1 MMKNYETI
9 LFDCDGVILN
19 SNKIKSQA
27 FYDVTYGYS
36 IQAAQELVGYNQ
48 HYGGISRHEKFKHFV
63 NEILPKFSHEKPS
76 ESALIA
82 SFSKHVKQGL
92 MNCEVSP
99 YLRDIALKFSKSQF
113 AVVSGGYEPE
123 LREIFHARELSS
135 YFSGGIWGSPD
146 TKFQIIKKQFSKLNS
161 RLTLFI
167 GDSELD
173 YDVAQFFGFDFVFV
187 SGWTELRNWKNFV
200 FENNIMHTKDLK
212 GLLQ

>member
-1 MMKNYETI
+1 
-9 LFDCDGVILN
+9 
-19 SNKIKSQA
+19 
-27 FYDVTYGYS
+27 
-36 IQAAQELVGYNQ
+36 
-48 HYGGISRHEKFKHFV
+48 
-63 NEILPKFSHEKPS
+63 
-76 ESALIA
+76 
-82 SFSKHVKQGL
+82 

-123 LREIFHARELSS
+123 LREIFHARGLSS

-146 TKFQIIKKQFSKLNS
+146 TKFQIIKKQFSKLNP

-200 FENNIMHTKDLK
+200 FENNVIHTKDLK

>member
-1 MMKNYETI
+1 MKKYETI
-9 LFDCDGVILN
+9 LFDCDGVIFN
-19 SNKIKSQA
+19 SNKIKSQV

-36 IQAAQELVGYNQ
+36 IQAAQELVEYNQ
-48 HYGGISRHEKFKHFV
+48 QYGGISRHEKFKYFV

-82 SFSKHVKQGL
+82 SFAKHVKQRL
-92 MNCEVSP
+92 MKCEVSP
-99 YLRDIALKFSKSQF
+99 YLRDIACKFSKTQF

-123 LREIFHARELSS
+123 LREIFQARELYA

-146 TKFQIIKKQFSKLNS
+146 TKFQIIEKHFSKLNP

-173 YDVAQFFGFDFVFV
+173 YDVAKFFGFDFVFV

-200 FENNIMHTKDLK
+200 YANNILHITDLK